1 MQKYFRHELL
11 LFMNKNSQYIHSNMR
26 TEIIFTRILSKICT
40 TSAEFVARIM
50 KTKGELAAYPPS
62 DKFYYTYITD
72 VLLPLIFVF
81 YL

>member
-1 MQKYFRHELL
+1 
-11 LFMNKNSQYIHSNMR
+11 
-26 TEIIFTRILSKICT
+26 
-40 TSAEFVARIM
+40 M

-81 YL
+81 YLWQFHEYVL